1 MGLEL
6 LVFELVS
13 TSSHQGQND
22 GEVGQVVNGG
32 GEGYMVVFL
41 SGGDL
46 LVVVIVVVTCGS
58 LDGEWLFVHAGVRD
72 MEAKF

>member
-1 MGLEL
+1 M
-6 LVFELVS
+6 
-13 TSSHQGQND
+13 
-22 GEVGQVVNGG
+22 GQVVNGG